1 MMIETIRRRGARSAI
16 LEMERL
22 NMGESITKA
31 AVFRPDVPAASL
43 EMVTIGAL
51 RDDEVLVRLVATGVC
66 HTDLTCRDGFMA
78 LRRPMVLGHEGAG
91 IVERVGAGVSS
102 VVIGDPVVMTFL
114 SCGVCTNCGKDAP
127 SYCDVFF
134 PGNFTGRRV
143 DGSTGLS
150 NSAGDISGHFF
161 GQSSFAMH
169 SVANVRN
176 VVKVRADAPLELLGP
191 LGCGVQTGAGAVL
204 NVLKP
209 EPGSSIGII
218 GAGGVGLS
226 AVMAAVIAGCNT
238 IIVVE
243 PRADRRA
250 LALELGAT
258 HVVDPAGQQS
268 MPEAIRS
275 IAAGGLNAAFD
286 TSGIPSV
293 IGQAVSSLAKL
304 GKLALVTANRGD
316 ALITVPILELVSRGI
331 TIRGVSMGDSVPQEF
346 IPRLV
351 ELVMDGR
358 FQIQRMVR
366 FYNLDEINQALHD
379 QETGAVIKAIL
390 RMNGH

>member
-1 MMIETIRRRGARSAI
+1 MST
-16 LEMERL
+16 
-22 NMGESITKA
+22 TKA
-31 AVFRPDVPAASL
+31 AVFRPDVAAAAV
-43 EMVTIGAL
+43 EMVTVGAL

-91 IVERVGAGVSS
+91 FVEQVGARVGS
-102 VVIGDPVVMTFL
+102 VTAGDPVVLTFL
-114 SCGVCTNCGKDAP
+114 SCGACVNCANGSP
-127 SYCDVFF
+127 SYCDAFF
-134 PGNFTGRRV
+134 PGNFIGRRL

-150 NSAGDISGHFF
+150 GPSGDISGHFF

-169 SVANVRN
+169 SIANVRN

-191 LGCGVQTGAGAVL
+191 LGCGIQTGAGAVF

-209 EPGSSIGII
+209 ERGSSIAII

-226 AVMAAVIAGCNT
+226 AVMAAVVAGCHP
-238 IIVVE
+238 IVVVE

-258 HVVDPAGQQS
+258 HVIDPASAGAL
-268 MPEAIRS
+268 PEAVRS
-275 IAAGGLNAAFD
+275 MVAGGLNAAFD
-286 TSGIPSV
+286 TSGIPAV

-316 ALITVPILELVSRGI
+316 APITVPILELVSRGI
-331 TIRGVSMGDSVPQEF
+331 TIRGVSMGDSVPHEF
-346 IPRLV
+346 IPRLHGLCV
-351 ELVMDGR
+351 QRLVYGR
-358 FQIQRMVR
+358 V
-366 FYNLDEINQALHD
+366 
-379 QETGAVIKAIL
+379 VI
-390 RMNGH
+390 

>member
-1 MMIETIRRRGARSAI
+1 
-16 LEMERL
+16 
-22 NMGESITKA
+22 MGESITKA
-31 AVFRPDVPAASL
+31 AVFRPDVAAASL
-43 EMVTIGAL
+43 EMVTVGAL

-66 HTDLTCRDGFMA
+66 HTDLTCRDGFMP

-91 IVERVGAGVSS
+91 IVERVGAGVSA
-102 VVIGDPVVMTFL
+102 VATGDPVVMTFF
-114 SCGVCTNCGKDAP
+114 SCGACANCGKGAP
-127 SYCDVFF
+127 SYCDLFF

-143 DGSTGLS
+143 DGSTALS
-150 NSAGDISGHFF
+150 GPSGDISGHFF

-191 LGCGVQTGAGAVL
+191 LGCGIQTGAGAVL

-209 EPGSSIGII
+209 ERGSSIGII

-226 AVMAAVIAGCNT
+226 AVMAAAIAGCNP
-238 IIVVE
+238 IVAVE
-243 PRADRRA
+243 PRPDRRA

-258 HVVDPAGQQS
+258 HVIDPAAQAAL
-268 MPEAIRS
+268 PEAIKS
-275 IAAGGLNAAFD
+275 IAANGLNAAFD
-286 TSGIPSV
+286 TSGIPAV

-304 GKLALVTANRGD
+304 GQLALVTANRGD
-316 ALITVPILELVSRGI
+316 APITVPILELVSRGI

-351 ELVMDGR
+351 DLVMDGR

-366 FYNLDEINQALHD
+366 FYNLSEINQALHD
-379 QETGAVIKAIL
+379 QETGTVIKAIL
-390 RMNGH
+390 RMNAHQGGAAPRRD

>member
-1 MMIETIRRRGARSAI
+1 
-16 LEMERL
+16 
-22 NMGESITKA
+22 MGENITKA

-43 EMVTIGAL
+43 ELVNIGPL

-78 LRRPMVLGHEGAG
+78 LKRPMVLGHEGAG
-91 IVERVGAGVSS
+91 FVERVGAGVTSLAA
-102 VVIGDPVVMTFL
+102 GDPVVMTFL
-114 SCGVCTNCGKDAP
+114 SCGICVNCSKGAP

-134 PGNFTGRRV
+134 PSNFIGRRV
-143 DGSTGLS
+143 DGSTALS
-150 NSAGDISGHFF
+150 NESGEIAGHFF

-191 LGCGVQTGAGAVL
+191 LGCGIQTGAGAVF

-226 AVMAAVIAGCNT
+226 AVMAAVVAGCSP
-238 IIVVE
+238 IVIVE

-258 HVVDPAGQQS
+258 HAIDPAGVVL
-268 MPEAIRS
+268 PDAIRA
-275 IAAGGLNAAFD
+275 IVPHGLDSAFD

-293 IGQAVSSLAKL
+293 IGQTVNALAKL

-316 ALITVPILELVSRGI
+316 APITVPILELVSRGI

-351 ELVMDGR
+351 DLIMEGR
-358 FQIQRMVR
+358 FQIERMVR
-366 FYNLDEINQALHD
+366 FYNLNEINQALHD
-379 QETGAVIKAIL
+379 QETGAVIKAVL
-390 RMNGH
+390 RMHAP